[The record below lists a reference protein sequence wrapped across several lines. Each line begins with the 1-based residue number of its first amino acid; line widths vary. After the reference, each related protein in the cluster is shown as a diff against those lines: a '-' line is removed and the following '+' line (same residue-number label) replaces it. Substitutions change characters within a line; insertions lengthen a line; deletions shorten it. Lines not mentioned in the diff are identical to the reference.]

1 MQSRP
6 ALTSEPDI
14 RAREITSHDVAR
26 SAGTTLL
33 ARLGAIIEVIAQPI
47 YVWLFGLAS
56 YGIYTALWA
65 AVTLVETVA
74 DLGMTSALQRTV
86 PQAKSER
93 EAVAALRAALILGVT
108 PPLILAL
115 LASLGA
121 PLIAHAFNAAD
132 ADAAKLVDFIQLFA
146 WSLPLWAFIEVST
159 SALRARRVF
168 GAEIRLRLFWEQV
181 VRLIVASGFWL
192 AGFGTLSLFYGHLVS
207 LLVICAL
214 CIQLLRRHFDLSLL
228 RSGPSAEPV
237 WRKSWLAGISVM
249 PANLVARFFSDAP
262 TLALNALLPGAAGAI
277 AGAQF
282 ALARKISSIVQTI
295 RLTFTYVLSPLASA
309 ALSDGNEVVGRIYSY
324 ATRISLVVALP
335 VCCVLIGGSATLL
348 KTIGGGMETAV
359 WALAVLLL
367 ARLAEAVTGTAAPIQ
382 QVLSR
387 YSSQYIGSVMGVFLS
402 TLLAAFLLPEGGLM
416 GMTLAVAL
424 GLVVTA
430 AIPVVQLHR
439 QDGLQPYDAP
449 FGRVFARAMAVGL
462 ACLILGFGL
471 NYLPLAIG
479 VALLLPLALAGLWA
493 SCRFALP
500 LEDRTSL
507 GRVAE
512 VLRLV

>member
-1 MQSRP
+1 M
-6 ALTSEPDI
+6 TSEPDI

-132 ADAAKLVDFIQLFA
+132 ADAAKLVDFIRLFA

-192 AGFGTLSLFYGHLVS
+192 AGFGTLSLF
-207 LLVICAL
+207 
-214 CIQLLRRHFDLSLL
+214 
-228 RSGPSAEPV
+228 
-237 WRKSWLAGISVM
+237 
-249 PANLVARFFSDAP
+249 
-262 TLALNALLPGAAGAI
+262 
-277 AGAQF
+277 
-282 ALARKISSIVQTI
+282 
-295 RLTFTYVLSPLASA
+295 
-309 ALSDGNEVVGRIYSY
+309 
-324 ATRISLVVALP
+324 
-335 VCCVLIGGSATLL
+335 
-348 KTIGGGMETAV
+348 
-359 WALAVLLL
+359 
-367 ARLAEAVTGTAAPIQ
+367 
-382 QVLSR
+382 
-387 YSSQYIGSVMGVFLS
+387 
-402 TLLAAFLLPEGGLM
+402 
-416 GMTLAVAL
+416 
-424 GLVVTA
+424 
-430 AIPVVQLHR
+430 
-439 QDGLQPYDAP
+439 
-449 FGRVFARAMAVGL
+449 
-462 ACLILGFGL
+462 
-471 NYLPLAIG
+471 
-479 VALLLPLALAGLWA
+479 
-493 SCRFALP
+493 
-500 LEDRTSL
+500 
-507 GRVAE
+507 
-512 VLRLV
+512 